1 MATVQEVISRADSW
15 VGHTEKYNNRT
26 RFNDKFYGREVN
38 GAAYPWC
45 AAFTSVIC
53 QESGMRPNVDY
64 PHSAGVAVCRN
75 WAIQNNRWVS
85 PSQIRKGD
93 LVVFTFSHIAFARA
107 DAAGGAVK
115 TIEGNTSA
123 GTGGSQRDGGG
134 VHRRVRPLS
143 LVRGGIRLNFTS
155 TETTTKPTE
164 PEGILGMSVTNA
176 GFRNKDVPLPKGKWK
191 SIPIDDAGGYSL
203 GILANGTSFIADTE
217 LTFKGLKPGA
227 AVIGRFYLVSYKKGT
242 RTRRLKNGTFPA
254 KEIVGTAGTSLGSVM
269 QMAKSSRT
277 ADKGRSIRLR
287 FEVFAGTKGVT
298 VTKASHRFAKD

>member
-53 QESGMRPNVDY
+53 EESGMRRNIDY

-75 WAIQNNRWVS
+75 WAIQHGRWVA

-134 VHRRVRPLS
+134 VHRRTRPLS
-143 LVRGGIRLNFTS
+143 LVRGGIRLNYTS
-155 TETTTKPTE
+155 ASAEASTPAE
-164 PEGILGMSVTNA
+164 PEGVLGMSKRITTSRRKA
-176 GFRNKDVPLPKGKWK
+176 QKATGTRHLQ
-191 SIPIDDAGGYSL
+191 IDDKGNYS
-203 GILANGTSFIADTE
+203 ILVGPADFIVSAKADI
-217 LTFKGLKPGA
+217 KGLKAGEH
-227 AVIGRFYLVSYKKGT
+227 GYLILAEVMYKKGQPT
-242 RTRRLKNGTFPA
+242 KISR
-254 KEIVGTAGTSLGSVM
+254 EIATVKVTANTTETVTGSYGLFKDYKG
-269 QMAKSSRT
+269 KSP
-277 ADKGRSIRLR
+277 RLR
-287 FEVFAGTKGVT
+287 LIFKTSAK
-298 VTKASHRFAKD
+298 KATASNIVVSGLRD